1 MNKETIEEGKTL
13 AIISYLTFIGTF
25 IAVFMNFDRKNPFTN
40 FHLRQM
46 IGLILMLILSNII
59 EKYVNS
65 TFGSILWLV
74 TFSSWLYAIIFA
86 IKGEAKLIPF
96 VGEKFQQWFKDLG
109 N

>member
-1 MNKETIEEGKTL
+1 MTKEHIEEGKTL

-25 IAVFMNFDRKNPFTN
+25 VAVFMNFERKNAFTN

-46 IGLILMLILSNII
+46 IGLIIMLILSNVV

-65 TFGSILWLV
+65 MFGSVLWAV
-74 TFSSWLYAIIFA
+74 TFLSWLYSIIFA
-86 IKGEAKLIPF
+86 IKGEAKLIPV